1 MAVTEEQFDEQNEE
15 GLQVREYL
23 DILRRRHWYLL
34 SPVVTVWLLVWL
46 ASWFLPSV
54 YRSST
59 LILVEQPAVPQQFVP
74 TNLPDDLQNR
84 LDSISQQIL
93 SRTRLINIIEQ
104 FNLYPKLRAKASPDE
119 LVDRMRKDIE
129 IELVRSNDK
138 DRLSSFNVSYLS
150 D

>member
-1 MAVTEEQFDEQNEE
+1 MAVTEEQFDEQQEE

-34 SPVVTVWLLVWL
+34 IPVVTVWLLVWL

-74 TNLPDDLQNR
+74 TNLPDDLQSR

-93 SRTRLINIIEQ
+93 SRTRLINII
-104 FNLYPKLRAKASPDE
+104 
-119 LVDRMRKDIE
+119 
-129 IELVRSNDK
+129 
-138 DRLSSFNVSYLS
+138 
-150 D
+150 